1 MKRIQSK
8 LHTIETFDIC
18 KIFLSFLADK
28 LYIRIND
35 IKKLACFYGEI
46 KA

>member
-1 MKRIQSK
+1 MKRMQSK
-8 LHTIETFDIC
+8 LHTIETWDIC

-28 LYIRIND
+28 LYIRINE
-35 IKKLACFYGEI
+35 IKSLAYCHGEI